1 MKREHLFC
9 YALLLLW
16 VADTPIRAWAA
27 STANQQTASSVGV
40 LPGDPSASWIG
51 IPLLLAVLLIGVFAW
66 RRHRSRGTLLAVA
79 AAAILV
85 VVVTIVRARYAPGA
99 MDMASMQAVSGGAP
113 TPVTIAILGTTAGS
127 ANVDVPATLAPFLQQ
142 DLVAR
147 VPGLVTGLSVYAGDR
162 VRAGQVVA
170 FLSESELQSEAA
182 AAAADESA
190 AVQNAAYARS
200 ATSAA
205 ADDVSA
211 KRAQARYWAS
221 EIAREHYLYTQGAV
235 SDQEY
240 QDELA
245 QAAGARNA
253 YAAAR
258 ANAAGAGAQAAAAA
272 AQVAAAQSMAGGK
285 ASLAAY
291 ASVIVPNDGIVM
303 KRLIDP
309 GVAVTAGTPILQ
321 IAVIDRLR
329 VQAQVAQAD
338 LASIDLGT
346 PIDVDFDDGQTAHA
360 RVTSISPVLDA
371 DTRTAIVEAIVA
383 NPGDRYQPGGFAHVV
398 LHPRQMRSDAF
409 SVPSAALIGGASPS
423 IWIDRSG
430 SAHRIPVTVL
440 SDDGVNASVR
450 GALHTGMHVIVEGAA
465 NLEEGDA
472 VDDQASP

>member
-1 MKREHLFC
+1 MKRKNLFC

-16 VADTPIRAWAA
+16 VADTPVRAWAA
-27 STANQQTASSVGV
+27 SGANQQAASSVGV
-40 LPGDPSASWIG
+40 LPGDPSAWWIG
-51 IPLLLAVLLIGVFAW
+51 IPLLLAVLLIGFLAW
-66 RRHRSRGTLLAVA
+66 RRRRSRGTLWMVA
-79 AAAILV
+79 AAATLVLV
-85 VVVTIVRARYAPGA
+85 VTFVRARYAPGA
-99 MDMASMQAVSGGAP
+99 MDMSSMQAVSGGAP
-113 TPVTIAILGTTAGS
+113 TPVTIAVLGTTSGRAS
-127 ANVDVPATLAPFLQQ
+127 IDVPATLAPFLQQ

-170 FLSESELQSEAA
+170 FLNEPELQSDAA

-200 ATSAA
+200 AAA
-205 ADDVSA
+205 AATDDVSA

-221 EIAREHYLYTQGAV
+221 EIAREHFLYSQGAV
-235 SDQEY
+235 SAQEY

-245 QAAGARNA
+245 QATGARNA

-272 AQVAAAQSMAGGK
+272 AQIAAAQSMAGGK
-285 ASLAAY
+285 ASLAGY
-291 ASVIVPNDGIVM
+291 ASVIVPNDAIVM
-303 KRLIDP
+303 KRLVDP
-309 GVAVTAGTPILQ
+309 GVAVTAGTAILE

-338 LASIDLGT
+338 LASIDIGT
-346 PIDVDFDDGQTAHA
+346 PLDVDFDDGQTAHA

-371 DTRTAIVEAIVA
+371 DTRTAIVEAVVA
-383 NPGDRYQPGGFAHVV
+383 NPGDRYQPGGFARVV
-398 LHPRQMRSDAF
+398 LHPRQMRKDAF

-423 IWIDRSG
+423 LWIDRDEA
-430 SAHRIPVTVL
+430 AHRIPVTVL

-450 GALHTGMHVIVEGAA
+450 GALRSGMRVIVAGAA

-472 VDDQASP
+472 VDDQGGP